1 MADDNAQAPIATDTQ
16 TESGETSA
24 NTSKPEFIQDKF
36 WDAERNEVNL
46 ENLASSYNSLEK
58 KLGSRTEDLSKQIRE
73 DLEMEKL
80 KSAPEEYK
88 VNLPELPENV
98 DVSVS
103 DDMEIV
109 QWWKDTAKKNGLSQ
123 EQFDQGVE
131 MFVNNA
137 MATLPDIN
145 AEMQKLGDNA
155 KERVEAA
162 ELWSKKNLSPESY
175 QTFSS
180 VASTAEGVKVIEEIM
195 KMTKDSP
202 MPSTPTQVS
211 VAPNLQ
217 DLKSMINDPRY
228 YDSNRRDPAYVKRVE
243 ELFEKAYQ
251 NKQG

>member
-137 MATLPDIN
+137 IATLPDMN

-155 KERVEAA
+155 RERVEAA

-175 QTFSS
+175 QTFSN